1 MPRPTVGHGQ
11 SLAVGDGGPGAGGAR
26 ARHHADKIIAERE
39 AREQRAC
46 QVHAIEAQA
55 LKDIDAAS
63 GAGIEVVVRRALA
76 DIEKATIATLPS
88 V

>member
-1 MPRPTVGHGQ
+1 LPRPTVGHGQ

-46 QVHAIEAQA
+46 QMHAIEAQA

-63 GAGIEVVVRRALA
+63 GAAIEQLVRQAFA
-76 DIEKATIATLPS
+76 SIEAVSKP
-88 V
+88 